1 VTPGVRSPIGDFLA
15 GFVAA
20 EGTFTR
26 ATVDGGSNGPRPTF
40 AFAVGLGATD
50 REMCELLRAFLG
62 VGRVRWYPRRQP
74 HYDDEVV
81 YAVRAFGDLI
91 EVVVPFMDEHLPAS
105 HKRSQYDGWREE
117 LLAYDSVRGQRTAAS
132 NRHRAQVRWTTYE
145 PDASEPPSGSARQ
158 SIDGTSRQRRS
169 RS

>member
-1 VTPGVRSPIGDFLA
+1 MAQLVERLHGMEKVAGSIPASSTPKPEHQAPISSWVLA
-15 GFVAA
+15 GFVAG

-26 ATVDGGSNGPRPTF
+26 ATLDGGSNGPRRTL

-50 REMCELLRAFLG
+50 REMCEHLRALLG

-91 EVVVPFMDEHLPAS
+91 DVVVPFMDEHLPAS
-105 HKRSQYDGWREE
+105 HKRSQYEGWRAE
-117 LLAYDSVRGQRTAAS
+117 LLAYDSVRRQRTAAS
-132 NRHRAQVRWTTYE
+132 NRRRAGFD
-145 PDASEPPSGSARQ
+145 PAG
-158 SIDGTSRQRRS
+158 
-169 RS
+169 